1 MNGKTETPAVLRRA
15 GETGEAHPGNA
26 EHLQSSE
33 QLADS
38 AASARGLHHLQ
49 DPAVRCPGTSEHFPE
64 GRRVSGQSGADLQ
77 KIREQL
83 LRSNAIR
90 ELGKMARAFMKE
102 QPETYKRI
110 YFETYGRMP
119 KDV

>member
-1 MNGKTETPAVLRRA
+1 M
-15 GETGEAHPGNA
+15 
-26 EHLQSSE
+26 
-33 QLADS
+33 
-38 AASARGLHHLQ
+38 
-49 DPAVRCPGTSEHFPE
+49 
-64 GRRVSGQSGADLQ
+64 Q